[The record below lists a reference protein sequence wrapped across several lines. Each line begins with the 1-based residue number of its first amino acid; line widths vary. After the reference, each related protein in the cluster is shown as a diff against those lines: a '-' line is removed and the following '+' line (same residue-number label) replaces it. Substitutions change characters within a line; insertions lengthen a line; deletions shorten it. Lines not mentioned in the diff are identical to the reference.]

1 MKKGGRQRS
10 PAAQLAAVRPLWVE
24 EFTLGAELG
33 SPLDKFGETRSHL
46 SNSEIHRKEV
56 TIEAILRGLIMQP
69 ISSQFFL

>member
-1 MKKGGRQRS
+1 MKRS

-33 SPLDKFGETRSHL
+33 SPLDKFGETRSPL

-56 TIEAILRGLIMQP
+56 TIEEIPRRFIMQP
-69 ISSQFFL
+69 ISSQCFL